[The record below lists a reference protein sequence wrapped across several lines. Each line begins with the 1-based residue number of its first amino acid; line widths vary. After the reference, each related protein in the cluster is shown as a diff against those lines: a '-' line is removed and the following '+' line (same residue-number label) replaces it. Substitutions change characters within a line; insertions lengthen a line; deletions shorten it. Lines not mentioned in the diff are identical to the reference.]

1 MAVAEFMPEVP
12 VPDGLTVCFLDPVEA
27 RDRAEH
33 RKMARYRIM
42 QSCEESIDS
51 MDAVSGV
58 NVEAGCSRDGAK
70 AVWCPGG
77 FESTDDCGS
86 DGDDAA
92 ASGVRCVD
100 SGCACFGDPEDLWVE
115 SLVLYCFIFNL

>member
-77 FESTDDCGS
+77 SKGREAGGS
-86 DGDDAA
+86 DGVEAPA
-92 ASGVRCVD
+92 WAVVGVAGGGVCSG
-100 SGCACFGDPEDLWVE
+100 APEDLGVVAVGL
-115 SLVLYCFIFNL
+115 S